1 MIGSALSAGVT
12 SIYSGVRLLENSAHA
27 IARQSITSPD
37 PTTMSAGNQQPK
49 TSESISSVGDMTE
62 PLIAQRQALY
72 QVQAGAKVISTTGR
86 MLGSLLDVFA

>member
-1 MIGSALSAGVT
+1 MIGSALSAGAT
-12 SIYSGVRLLENSAHA
+12 SIYSGAKLLESSAHA

-37 PTTMSAGNQQPK
+37 PTTTSAGTQQPK
-49 TSESISSVGDMTE
+49 TSGAISPVGDMAD